1 MTRIAHIANLYG
13 PKSGGLR
20 TTMDELSAEY
30 ARQGNSVLLVVPGKK
45 YSSEST
51 GLVTRIIIAAPIIP
65 FSGGYRIILKT
76 NAVIE
81 QLEKFDPDVIE
92 ISDRTTL
99 LRVARWAG
107 RHDLPTTFFA
117 HERVDGVVKSFA
129 GFLPFQKSLVRQWNR
144 ITRDS
149 VGRIVATTNFAAQEF
164 LQLGLKVEREAGS
177 KLVSV
182 PLGVN
187 LEKFDS
193 NHSRLVIED
202 IELPENYILAC
213 TRLSKEKDPFFLLE
227 IAREIRN
234 RKLGIPLLIAGSGP
248 LEKKMLSV
256 IESEGLDVSLLG
268 FITEKGSLSRIMA
281 GATSFLAVG
290 PIETFGLAALETLA
304 SGTPVICRAEA
315 AISEIISADSGR
327 ALPRSAGQWV
337 DAITDFELEDRD
349 EVRSF
354 ARKRAEEFTWQETAD
369 QLLNFYR
376 WDIAS

>member
-1 MTRIAHIANLYG
+1 
-13 PKSGGLR
+13 
-20 TTMDELSAEY
+20 MDELSAEY
-30 ARQGNSVLLVVPGKK
+30 ARQGNSVLLVVPGKN

-51 GLVTRIIIAAPIIP
+51 GLVTRITIAAPIIP

-76 NAVIE
+76 NKVIE
-81 QLEKFDPDVIE
+81 QLEKFGPDVIE

-164 LQLGLKVEREAGS
+164 LQLGLKVEGEAGS

-193 NHSRLVIED
+193 NYSRLLTED
-202 IELPENYILAC
+202 IELPDNYILAC

-227 IAREIRN
+227 IAREIKK
-234 RKLGIPLLIAGSGP
+234 RKLEIPLLIAGSGP

-268 FITEKGSLSRIMA
+268 FITDKASLSQIMA

-327 ALPRSAGQWV
+327 ALPRSASQWV
-337 DAITDFELEDRD
+337 DAITDFELGDRD

>member
-51 GLVTRIIIAAPIIP
+51 GLVTRITIAAPIIP